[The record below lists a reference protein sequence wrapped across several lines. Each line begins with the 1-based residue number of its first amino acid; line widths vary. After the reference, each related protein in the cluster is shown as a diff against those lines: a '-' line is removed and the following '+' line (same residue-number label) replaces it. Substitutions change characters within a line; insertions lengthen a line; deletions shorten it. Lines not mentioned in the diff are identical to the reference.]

1 MLSSLF
7 RALQGSLGVSVTP
20 AHFYFPVPSLKS
32 LEEKKWDACRPCHGL
47 DFHLQAQIERLHN
60 DLLPF
65 AAEWDFHET
74 VTRDRHEFHFNNGF
88 FERVDAEVAYSFV
101 RKLQPKRI
109 IEIGGGNTTL
119 LLAAALARNAAAGAP
134 GTLTCIEPNPAGYLK
149 EGLAGLT
156 LLMEEQVQHVP
167 VDSFRSLQANDI
179 LFIDSSH
186 VVSMDNDVL
195 FEVLRI
201 LPELAPG
208 VFVHL
213 HDIFTPLDYPRKFVM
228 TNLCFWG
235 EQYLLE
241 AFLAFNASFEV
252 VWASSA
258 MQQFHPEV
266 LRQAFPAWVD
276 SFNRMPEQ
284 LKVYAP
290 SLDSKNVWPCSF
302 WMTRTQ

>member
-7 RALQGSLGVSVTP
+7 ETVQGSVGLSVTP
-20 AHFYFPVPSLKS
+20 AHFYFPVPRLKS
-32 LEEKKWDACRPCHGL
+32 LKDKDWSASRPCHGL
-47 DFHLQAQIERLHN
+47 DFRFDRQIERLQD

-65 AAEWDFHET
+65 AAEWDFQESK
-74 VTRDRHEFHFNNGF
+74 TRNRHEFHFNNGF
-88 FERVDAEVAYSFV
+88 FERVDAEVAYSLV
-101 RKLQPKRI
+101 RKLQPRRV

-119 LLAAALARNAAAGAP
+119 LLAKALTKNAAEGAP
-134 GTLTCIEPNPAGYLK
+134 GTLTCIEPNPAFYLK
-149 EGLAGLT
+149 EGLTGLT
-156 LLMEEQVQHVP
+156 LLMEQQVQQVS
-167 VDSFRSLQANDI
+167 VDLFLSLQANDI

-186 VVSMDNDVL
+186 VVAMDNDVL

-201 LPELAPG
+201 LPQLAPG

-235 EQYLLE
+235 EQYMLE
-241 AFLAFNASFEV
+241 AFLAFNTCFEV

-258 MQQFHPEV
+258 MQHFHPEV
-266 LRQAFPAWVD
+266 LREAFPAWVD

-290 SLDSKNVWPCSF
+290 SLDSRNVWPCSF